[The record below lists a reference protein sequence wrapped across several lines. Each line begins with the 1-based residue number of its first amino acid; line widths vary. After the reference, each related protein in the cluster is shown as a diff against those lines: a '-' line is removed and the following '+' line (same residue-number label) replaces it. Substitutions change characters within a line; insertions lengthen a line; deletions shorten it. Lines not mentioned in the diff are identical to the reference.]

1 MPGDGDDG
9 HMIAYVALFLSALV
23 AATILPMQ
31 SEAVLAALLVAGAHP
46 ASLLLIVATTGNVL
60 GSLIN
65 WYLGRY
71 LLHFKDRPWFPASD
85 ARLERAQTWY
95 RRYGRWSLLGSW
107 LPIIGDP
114 LTVAAGLM
122 REPLAPFLVLVTIA
136 KGTRYLVLAALT
148 LAWL

>member
-1 MPGDGDDG
+1 MAIRGLPGQSVVNVGNAMPSV
-9 HMIAYVALFLSALV
+9 HVRLIAGFF
-23 AATILPMQ
+23 
-31 SEAVLAALLVAGAHP
+31 LAALLVAGAHP

-71 LLHFKDRPWFPASD
+71 LLHFKDRRWFPASD
-85 ARLERAQTWY
+85 ARLERAQIWY

-148 LAWL
+148 LAWI